1 MANLGIDFNEVSN
14 ELFEAAKFC
23 NLACGLFPRSGIR
36 ERLRHSL
43 SLHFVGQSR
52 VRTMYR
58 LAGLVTAAV
67 RLAATATGIG
77 DGPAA
82 QIAQT
87 GELSDEFGAMRLE
100 IL

>member
-1 MANLGIDFNEVSN
+1 
-14 ELFEAAKFC
+14 
-23 NLACGLFPRSGIR
+23 
-36 ERLRHSL
+36 
-43 SLHFVGQSR
+43 
-52 VRTMYR
+52 MYR